1 MGYGE
6 WLHGEAVSIGI
17 NLAAETS
24 RELGMIKTDDCERIR
39 SLLKQAGLPVRDSK
53 IEPDA
58 LLKLMRMDKK
68 ANTSGIRMVL
78 LEDLG
83 NAIVVS
89 SPDERVIKK
98 IIQTQSIDSSV

>member
-1 MGYGE
+1 
-6 WLHGEAVSIGI
+6 
-17 NLAAETS
+17 
-24 RELGMIKTDDCERIR
+24 
-39 SLLKQAGLPVRDSK
+39 
-53 IEPDA
+53 
-58 LLKLMRMDKK
+58 MRMDKK

-83 NAIVVS
+83 NAVVVS